1 MAQPPEGEP
10 TLGLPAAARAAAV
23 AAVLASAFV
32 GCSGQTATPGLS
44 SMPAAS
50 GAKLGPLG
58 EGSTPIKH
66 VVIVFQENRSF
77 DNIFAGFPGADAPT
91 FGFTQGGKKIPL
103 QPVDFGT
110 SDINHYYNDGIADY
124 DGGKM
129 DGFEQNGNY
138 TGPTLPYSYL
148 KRALVKPY
156 WRMAEEYTLS
166 DRMFASMFG
175 PSFTAHLDII
185 AGTTDIN
192 PKNALADLP
201 SALPWGCDAPPGTTT
216 PVVNSQRQETGYGPF
231 PCFTAFRTMADT
243 LDAAGLPWRYYAPEL
258 EATGG
263 LRWSV
268 FDAIKNVRYGP
279 DWTNNIVSPAPAILT
294 DVAGGK
300 LGAVTWVIP
309 DWDYADHA
317 TTGNLGP
324 SWVTAVVNAVGHS
337 KFWSSTAIV
346 VMWDDWG
353 GWYDDAAPPQL
364 DFRGLG
370 LRVPCII
377 ISPYARKHY
386 VSHTQYEFGSVLR
399 FIEDNFGLP
408 QLGTAKAGYTDARA
422 TSIVDSFDFAQKPRV
437 FQTFV
442 APYPAS
448 MFLKMAPSHRAPDD
462 E

>member
-1 MAQPPEGEP
+1 V
-10 TLGLPAAARAAAV
+10 AARALAV
-23 AAVLASAFV
+23 AIASTMVA
-32 GCSGQTATPGLS
+32 CSGQMASPGLPS
-44 SMPAAS
+44 PPAIPVATLQHR
-50 GAKLGPLG
+50 GKT
-58 EGSTPIKH
+58 STPIKH
-66 VVIVFQENRSF
+66 VVIIFQENRSF
-77 DNIFAGFPGADAPT
+77 DNIFAGYSGADAPT
-91 FGFTQGGKKIPL
+91 YGFTQGGKKIPL
-103 QPVDFGT
+103 QPVGFDT
-110 SDINHYYNDGIADY
+110 SDINHYYNDGINDY

-148 KRALVKPY
+148 KRSLVKPY
-156 WRMAEEYTLS
+156 WRMAELYTLS

-185 AGTTDIN
+185 AGTTDLN
-192 PKNALADLP
+192 PHHALADLP
-201 SALPWGCDAPPGTTT
+201 SALPWGCDAPAGTTT
-216 PVVNSQRQETGYGPF
+216 PVVDSLRQEDEYGPF
-231 PCFTAFRTMADT
+231 PCYTSFRTMADT
-243 LDAAGLPWRYYAPEL
+243 LDAAALPWRYYAPQL

-279 DWTNNIVSPAPAILT
+279 DWTSKVISPAPTILT
-294 DVAGGK
+294 DVAAGK

-317 TTGNLGP
+317 DTGNLGP
-324 SWVTAVVNAVGHS
+324 SWVTAVVNAVGQS
-337 KFWSSTAIV
+337 KFWNSTAIV

-353 GWYDDAAPPQL
+353 GWYDDAVPPQL

-377 ISPYARKHY
+377 ISPYSRKHY

-408 QLGTAKAGYTDARA
+408 QLGTAKDGYTDARA
-422 TSIVDSFDFAQKPRV
+422 TSIVDSFDFTQKPRTY
-437 FQTFV
+437 QTIH

-448 MFLKMAPSHRAPDD
+448 MFLQMAPSHRAPDD